1 MIYFIFGGVVL
12 IFILL
17 KLLKKVKVK
26 KEKITEDKLIKDL
39 KYLQKQLLTVT
50 NPNKRVE
57 IMRKIE
63 LIASIYN

>member
-1 MIYFIFGGVVL
+1 MIYFIFGGIVL

-39 KYLQKQLLTVT
+39 KYLQKQLLTET
-50 NPNKRVE
+50 NPNKRIE

>member
-1 MIYFIFGGVVL
+1 MIHFIFWGLLL

-17 KLLKKVKVK
+17 NHLKKVKVK
-26 KEKITEDKLIKDL
+26 KEKIAEDKLIKDL
-39 KYLQKQLLTVT
+39 KFLQKQLLTET
-50 NPNKRVE
+50 NPNKRAE